1 MEVIIPFLCGE
12 ENCGDNCKDSFM
24 SNGGMSALWSELLVC
39 SRYLRTRALI
49 LGSVVGW
56 IKQISKEKTLKQLH
70 IRTQIVAE
78 VVN

>member
-1 MEVIIPFLCGE
+1 MVLLLLLVVVVEVIIPFLCGE

-49 LGSVVGW
+49 LGSVLVGLN
-56 IKQISKEKTLKQLH
+56 KLVKKK
-70 IRTQIVAE
+70 R
-78 VVN
+78 